1 MAWTKRDFVIQ
12 AFEEIGYASYIYDAQ
27 PEQLQSVLRR
37 LDSML
42 ATWNA
47 IGIRIGY
54 PLSSGPNQS
63 DLDQETNVP
72 DAATEAIY
80 TNLAIRIA
88 PSFGKTIQQET
99 KQVAD
104 AAYKA
109 LLIKA
114 TFPPQMQLAGV
125 IPGGAGNK
133 SQSPFIRET
142 EQPLL
147 SGQDGEIEFN

>member
-1 MAWTKRDFVIQ
+1 MSWTKRDFVIQ
-12 AFEEIGYASYIYDAQ
+12 AFEEIGFASYVYDAQ

-47 IGIRIGY
+47 KGIRIGY
-54 PLSSGPNQS
+54 PLPSGVGES
-63 DLDQETNVP
+63 DLDEVTGVP

-99 KQVAD
+99 KQAAD
-104 AAYKA
+104 IAYNA
-109 LLIKA
+109 LLA
-114 TFPPQMQLAGV
+114 GAAFPPEMNLAGV

-133 SQSPFIRET
+133 SQYPFIRET

-147 SGQDGEIEFN
+147 SGQDGEIDFN